1 MSFYW
6 QDIMLK
12 IHLIQVGLTD
22 SQDIMYLLL
31 DNYTKQRKN
40 TKIETK
46 RELLIYLSEQTRQ
59 GLV

>member
-12 IHLIQVGLTD
+12 IHLIQLGLTD

-46 RELLIYLSEQTRQ
+46 RELLIHLSEQTRQ
-59 GLV
+59 DLV

>member
-1 MSFYW
+1 MSFFW

-12 IHLIQVGLTD
+12 MHLIQPGLTD
-22 SQDIMYLLL
+22 LQDIMYLLL
-31 DNYTKQRKN
+31 DNYKKHRKN

-46 RELLIYLSEQTRQ
+46 RKLLIYLSEQTRQ

>member
-12 IHLIQVGLTD
+12 IHLIQLGLTD